1 MWPFK
6 KLNPLRY
13 LNRQQYAAF
22 LYCKIAFFKEC
33 CSLLFIAVARICIS
47 QFNQV
52 CYIAAT
58 CSLKKQ
64 CLMEPMKLGLRR
76 LILLMG
82 KYLRKGLMKTWHIS
96 ENQNTIVKNAG
107 HRKWWALMWFWWST
121 AEVWREAAVY
131 LSAMDLT
138 RGNLSSSIYNWPP
151 LWYSIANLK

>member
-1 MWPFK
+1 M
-6 KLNPLRY
+6 
-13 LNRQQYAAF
+13 
-22 LYCKIAFFKEC
+22 
-33 CSLLFIAVARICIS
+33 LLITFYGSGGADIS
-47 QFNQV
+47 QFNHV

-58 CSLKKQ
+58 SLSKQ
-64 CLMEPMKLGLRR
+64 CLMESMKLGLKR
-76 LILLMG
+76 LMLLMC
-82 KYLRKGLMKTWHIS
+82 KYLKKGLMKTWHIS

-151 LWYSIANLK
+151 PLIQHCQPQIKVVADRFLHFRKVKKNYLLIGLSDIGE

>member
-1 MWPFK
+1 
-6 KLNPLRY
+6 
-13 LNRQQYAAF
+13 
-22 LYCKIAFFKEC
+22 
-33 CSLLFIAVARICIS
+33 
-47 QFNQV
+47 
-52 CYIAAT
+52 
-58 CSLKKQ
+58 
-64 CLMEPMKLGLRR
+64 
-76 LILLMG
+76 MG